1 MLTLR
6 PRKTPR
12 LERAAVARAARLVP
26 LLCRLQEA
34 LAPPLAERFS
44 ARVWNDAFDAS
55 TEIFG
60 AGAFDLGSLA
70 AGDYGVDVED
80 ANAEAI
86 ADATAAAPSARAAG
100 APLRRDRRGGANQTA
115 RGHARA

>member
-6 PRKTPR
+6 PARTPR

-34 LAPPLAERFS
+34 MAPPAGERFG
-44 ARVWNDAFDAS
+44 ARAWSDALDAS

-60 AGAFDLGSLA
+60 GGRFDLAALA
-70 AGDYGVDVED
+70 AGDYGVDVD
-80 ANAEAI
+80 G
-86 ADATAAAPSARAAG
+86 DDDGRRRHPAPRPRPRS
-100 APLRRDRRGGANQTA
+100 
-115 RGHARA
+115 